1 MLAATPRAGAAAGEP
16 ITFGEIT
23 CAPHWAAPNPGLD
36 RFAIVNHSSHTAT
49 VYLFHADSGA
59 IVATVHRSRAGSV
72 HALTVRLSPG
82 VYAWGCDLD
91 GLPRHVSEAIR
102 VTAHPAAGGHGPA
115 VVPVQ
120 TNELAGPI
128 RAYRCYVAARLST
141 LRRQLGAL
149 TDTAFAGDLASARQ
163 AWLSAHVTWL
173 TIGQDDGA
181 YGAFGD
187 LVRQIDGTTA
197 GLIGGTRNPR
207 FTGFHKVELDLWR
220 RSDPGTAAGDAQ
232 HLERLVAQLQAP
244 RSVATALPATR
255 AGVTAWTL
263 RCHEILEDALRDSL
277 SGDDDYGSGTALAS
291 VDADVLA
298 TREMLGL
305 LAPLITPRSPYLVGM
320 ARRQLT
326 RLTTAIGAAIGDGPL
341 PIAQLARA
349 QRERI
354 DGVIGAVLET
364 LAPVPDLLAIGST

>member
-1 MLAATPRAGAAAGEP
+1 MG
-16 ITFGEIT
+16 
-23 CAPHWAAPNPGLD
+23 
-36 RFAIVNHSSHTAT
+36 
-49 VYLFHADSGA
+49 
-59 IVATVHRSRAGSV
+59 
-72 HALTVRLSPG
+72 RLS
-82 VYAWGCDLD
+82 A
-91 GLPRHVSEAIR
+91 
-102 VTAHPAAGGHGPA
+102 
-115 VVPVQ
+115 
-120 TNELAGPI
+120 
-128 RAYRCYVAARLST
+128 

-149 TDTAFAGDLASARQ
+149 TDAALAADLAGARQ
-163 AWLSAHVTWL
+163 AWLTAHVTWL

-187 LVRQIDGTTA
+187 LGRAIDGTAA
-197 GLIGGTRNPR
+197 GLVGGTGNPR

-220 RSDPGTAAGDAQ
+220 RSDPGAAAGDAQ
-232 HLERLVAQLQAP
+232 HLGRLVARLQVP
-244 RSVATALPATR
+244 RAVAAALPATR

-305 LAPLITPRSPYLVGM
+305 LAPLITPRSPYLVGT

-326 RLTTAIGAAIGDGPL
+326 HLTTAIGAAIGEGPL
-341 PIAQLARA
+341 PIARLART

-354 DGVIGAVLET
+354 DSAIGAVLET